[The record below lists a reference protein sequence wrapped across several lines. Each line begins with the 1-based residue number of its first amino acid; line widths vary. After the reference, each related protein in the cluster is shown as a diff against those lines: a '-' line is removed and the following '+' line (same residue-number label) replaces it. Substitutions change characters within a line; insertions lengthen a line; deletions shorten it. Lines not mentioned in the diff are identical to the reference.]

1 MDVNTIFLYGELD
14 ETIMMKQPKGFEIG
28 GKEEYV
34 WKLKRS
40 LYGLNGSFE
49 VPHPH
54 RDVNLMRVEPNKEI
68 KECGFNTS
76 PNSCEELNFW
86 VAYRRWLLVTGFRN

>member
-34 WKLKRS
+34 
-40 LYGLNGSFE
+40 
-49 VPHPH
+49 
-54 RDVNLMRVEPNKEI
+54 
-68 KECGFNTS
+68 
-76 PNSCEELNFW
+76 
-86 VAYRRWLLVTGFRN
+86 